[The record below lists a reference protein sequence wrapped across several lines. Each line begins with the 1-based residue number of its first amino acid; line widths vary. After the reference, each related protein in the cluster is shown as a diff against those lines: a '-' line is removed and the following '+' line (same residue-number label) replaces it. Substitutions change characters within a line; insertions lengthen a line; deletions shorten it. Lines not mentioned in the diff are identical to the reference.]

1 MIVVISSTGKNI
13 TSSIDPRF
21 GRCAYYIAY
30 DLEKDTFEAV
40 ENTSRNATGGAGIQ
54 AAQAVSEMNAE
65 AAVTTN
71 IGPNAFRVLE
81 AAGIKVYSGITG
93 TVDQAIRDLKKGSLG
108 AAKSPNVG
116 EKFGMGQGTGR
127 GGMD

>member
-1 MIVVISSTGKNI
+1 MIVVISSTGKDI
-13 TSSIDPRF
+13 TASIDPRF

-40 ENTSRNATGGAGIQ
+40 ENRSRSATGGAGIQ
-54 AAQAVSEMNAE
+54 ASQAVADMNAG
-65 AAVTTN
+65 AVITTN

-93 TVDQAIRDLKKGSLG
+93 TVKQAIEDFKKGSLG
-108 AAKSPNVG
+108 AAGTPNVG
-116 EKFGMGQGTGR
+116 EKFGMGQGQGR
-127 GGMD
+127 GGMN